1 MSLGVGVVTSSNRLA
16 PKSYL
21 ASLARSIVIPTV
33 VVVVVVA
40 SLALELDR
48 ARVARRASRALA
60 TVAPRSLDGRAIVA
74 RREPA
79 PARASCERAV
89 VASAARMY
97 RRAPRRTRARRA
109 VRAFDEWMDDVA
121 AAAFG

>member
-48 ARVARRASRALA
+48 ARVARLLSFALA

-74 RREPA
+74 RRE

-109 VRAFDEWMDDVA
+109 VRAFDGWMDDVA